1 MTDISKQFQ
10 TPADVADYMVKML
23 PVNAVSILEPTPG
36 EGNILK
42 ALSWHNYN
50 NVTAPKDYFLLDPDI
65 IFEAVILN
73 PPFSDK
79 SANLENAPEELKLK
93 LKGMKT
99 GYYFLFEAMRRADSV
114 IALMCWFAIS
124 DSDVRLRALK
134 AFGLKSVTYLPRKT
148 FNYARVQ
155 TVIIELKKGY
165 TGPTEFKTFN
175 L

>member
-23 PVNAVSILEPTPG
+23 PVSAINILEPTPG

-42 ALSWHNYN
+42 ALSWHNYS
-50 NVTAPKDYFLLDPDI
+50 NVMAPKDYFLLDPDI
-65 IFEAVILN
+65 RFDAVILN

-79 SANLENAPEELKLK
+79 SADLSNCPADLIPK

-99 GYYFLFEAMRRADSV
+99 GYHFLFDAMRRADNV

-124 DSDVRLRALK
+124 DSDVRMRTLK
-134 AFGLKSVTYLPRKT
+134 AYGLKSITYLPRKT

-155 TVIIELKKGY
+155 TVIIELEKGY